1 VKSPT
6 DHQVIGPSSE
16 PSPLKISI
24 LTGGS
29 DPSYLYGLASGLMAQ
44 GFVLDVIGNDEQ
56 LQFPDLVNHSSFNF
70 FNLRGDQR
78 PDAPLFVK
86 AKRIVAFYARLIR
99 YAATARPEVF
109 HILWNNKFEVF
120 DRTMLTA
127 YYRLLGKRVVL
138 TVHNVNKAK
147 RDRTDSMT
155 NRLSLRIHYRL
166 ADHLFVHTAKMKE
179 ELVQDFGVR
188 ASAVTVIPF
197 GVNNSVPCTLLT
209 QAEARQRLGLP
220 SAARVLLF
228 YGRIKPYKGLDY
240 LVEAF
245 NQLLVR
251 RDDYRLLVAGEPHD
265 CDEYWAKL
273 QDAMQ
278 PQIEQGRIL
287 LKVDYVPDN
296 ETEMYFKAADVSVLP
311 YRDIY
316 QSGVMFLAYNFGV
329 PVVATDVGSLKDDV
343 VEGQTGFV
351 CGPDDASELARTLE
365 TYFESTLY
373 KERAH
378 ARSAIRRITY
388 ERHSWDVVSAIT
400 GQVYRGLVGPSEP
413 DSDRGPDGQ
422 SVHTLS
428 KCQE

>member
-1 VKSPT
+1 VHSPT
-6 DHQVIGPSSE
+6 DQQVIQASPE
-16 PSPLKISI
+16 PSPLRVSI

-29 DPSYLYGLASGLMAQ
+29 DPSYLYGLATGLMAQ

-56 LQFPDLVNHSSFNF
+56 LQFPDLVNHPSFNF
-70 FNLRGDQR
+70 LNLRGDQR
-78 PDAPLFVK
+78 PDAPLHVK

-99 YAATARPEVF
+99 YAATARPRIF

-120 DRTMLTA
+120 DRTILTA
-127 YYRLLGKRVVL
+127 YYKLLGKRVVL

-166 ADHLFVHTAKMKE
+166 ADHLFVHTGKMKD

-188 ASAVTVIPF
+188 PDAVTVIPF
-197 GVNNSVPCTLLT
+197 GVNNSIPCTALT
-209 QAEARQRLGLP
+209 QAEARQRLGLL
-220 SAARVLLF
+220 STARALLF
-228 YGRIKPYKGLDY
+228 YGRIKPYKGLDH

-245 NQLLVR
+245 NQLLAR
-251 RDDYRLLVAGEPHD
+251 GDDYRLLVAGEPHD

-296 ETEMYFKAADVSVLP
+296 ETEMYFKAADVTVLP

-351 CGPDDASELARTLE
+351 CRPNDSAQLARTLE
-365 TYFESTLY
+365 TYFESSLY
-373 KERAH
+373 KDRAH
-378 ARSAIRRITY
+378 ARFEIRRIAY
-388 ERHSWDVVSAIT
+388 ERHSWDVVSAMT
-400 GQVYRGLVGPSEP
+400 GQVYRGLVGAAEP
-413 DSDRGPDGQ
+413 NRDHGTDGQ
-422 SVHTLS
+422 SVPTLS
-428 KCQE
+428 KCQD